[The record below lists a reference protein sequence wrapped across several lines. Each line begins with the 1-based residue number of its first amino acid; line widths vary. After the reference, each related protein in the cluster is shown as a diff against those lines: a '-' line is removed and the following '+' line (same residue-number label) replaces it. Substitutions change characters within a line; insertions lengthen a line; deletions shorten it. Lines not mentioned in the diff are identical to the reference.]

1 MKILAHDDKNE
12 IVLVAFTGAVIKI
25 LYFRKSLPLLLQSVQ
40 IWKQFFDMNRDNEQL
55 FTSNLFAEYVWDT
68 TLLIVSS
75 AIRLNYLYHQF
86 YCSNTNDISR
96 KYSIVYEMFL
106 WFVSIMTMMTNR
118 LYQLVHFWSPKWTKT
133 SFSFKNGSS
142 TKSVTITTWMEGLM
156 HFYFCHDLNLN
167 IFTWL

>member
-1 MKILAHDDKNE
+1 MWFQGNTDPVELTSGAWEVVKILAHDDKNE

-86 YCSNTNDISR
+86 YCSNTND
-96 KYSIVYEMFL
+96 KYFSQIFHASIQLFKKCFSDL
-106 WFVSIMTMMTNR
+106 SI
-118 LYQLVHFWSPKWTKT
+118 
-133 SFSFKNGSS
+133 
-142 TKSVTITTWMEGLM
+142 
-156 HFYFCHDLNLN
+156 
-167 IFTWL
+167 

>member
-1 MKILAHDDKNE
+1 MWFQGNTDPVELTSGAWEVVKILAHDDKNE

-86 YCSNTNDISR
+86 YCSNTND
-96 KYSIVYEMFL
+96 KYFSQIFHTSILLFM
-106 WFVSIMTMMTNR
+106 
-118 LYQLVHFWSPKWTKT
+118 KC
-133 SFSFKNGSS
+133 FS
-142 TKSVTITTWMEGLM
+142 
-156 HFYFCHDLNLN
+156 DLSA
-167 IFTWL
+167 

>member
-86 YCSNTNDISR
+86 YCSNTND
-96 KYSIVYEMFL
+96 KYFTQVFNCLWNVSLICQYNDNDDEQALSTCAFL
-106 WFVSIMTMMTNR
+106 F
-118 LYQLVHFWSPKWTKT
+118 TKMN
-133 SFSFKNGSS
+133 KNFLF
-142 TKSVTITTWMEGLM
+142 I
-156 HFYFCHDLNLN
+156 
-167 IFTWL
+167 